1 MKMCCIAGLCR
12 EKKVKDRLLHTANI
26 DSWNGLVDE
35 YRLVSLGEIN
45 LTQLKGKNCY
55 ILLIS
60 NTVCSEGVHQL
71 RDQFSGSF
79 K

>member
-26 DSWNGLVDE
+26 DSWKGLIDE
-35 YRLVSLGEIN
+35 YRLGSLGEIN
-45 LTQLKGKNCY
+45 LTQLTGKNY
-55 ILLIS
+55 YYLLVG
-60 NTVCSEGVHQL
+60 NRVCSEGVHQL
-71 RDQFSGSF
+71 RDPFSGSF